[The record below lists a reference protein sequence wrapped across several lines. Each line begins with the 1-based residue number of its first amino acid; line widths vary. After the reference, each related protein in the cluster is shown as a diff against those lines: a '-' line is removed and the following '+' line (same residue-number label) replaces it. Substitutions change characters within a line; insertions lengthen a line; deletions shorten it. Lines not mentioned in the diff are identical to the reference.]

1 MLLATRLFLLCAALL
16 PTTTTYAAEL
26 PMPPS
31 ELRVLIDPQLQA
43 DNYGIRMAWNDN
55 SQNESGFEISDGETI
70 RRVGAQ
76 TTFYRWG
83 SMTPG
88 EYKCF
93 KVRSYNDVGSSTWE
107 PNVDPWYRCGTTSKG
122 ALLRFDQVNTTN
134 YAGYGAKGK
143 EFVHVAG
150 TWWVPRVECPPFQLQ
165 ETRAAP
171 WVGLTGNDL
180 TDENTFLIQVGTISH
195 CQLGYVYH
203 KAFWQVYRENGGTTP
218 QILFDVQENDL
229 ITAYVSYDQSD
240 GMFYI
245 SITDSSQGVSQ
256 PRARLNVPGL
266 AGSTVENSRSRALCV
281 VESDSGGLA
290 QFNTP
295 IEWWGCLLDRGS
307 QANRSLWP
315 DKFDM
320 NKECVPPSDPDCK
333 TKRDI
338 APKAEVS
345 PLDVHDNAFTVKWL
359 RQ

>member
-1 MLLATRLFLLCAALL
+1 MVATRFLLLCVAVLAL
-16 PTTTTYAAEL
+16 PAIATAQT
-26 PMPPS
+26 PPRPS
-31 ELRVLIDPQLQA
+31 ELRVLVDPTSAA
-43 DNYGIRMAWNDN
+43 DNYGLRLVWRDN
-55 SQNESGFEISDGETI
+55 SQNETGFEISDGETS
-70 RRVGAQ
+70 RLVGAQ

-83 SMTPG
+83 TMTPG

-93 KVRSYNDVGSSTWE
+93 KVRSYNDTGSSTWE

-122 ALLRFDQVNTTN
+122 TSLHFDQVNTTG

-143 EFVHVAG
+143 EFIHAAG
-150 TWWVPRVECPPFQLQ
+150 TWWVPRVECPLLQLQ

-171 WVGLTGNDL
+171 WVGLTGKDL
-180 TDENTFLIQVGTISH
+180 SDKNTFLIQVGTVSH

-203 KAFWQVYRENGGTTP
+203 KAFWQVYRKAPGGTTP
-218 QILFDVQENDL
+218 QVLFDVKENDL
-229 ITAYVSYDQSD
+229 ISAYVSYDQSD

-245 SITDSSQGVSQ
+245 SITDVSQGITQ
-256 PRARLNVPGL
+256 PRVRLDVPGL
-266 AGSTVENSRSRALCV
+266 AGATGENSRSRTLCI
-281 VESDSGGLA
+281 VESADGGLA

-295 IEWWGCLLDRGS
+295 IEWWGCITGS
-307 QANRSLWP
+307 NQVNRSLWP

-333 TKRDI
+333 TKKDI

-345 PLDVHDNAFTVKWL
+345 HLDVPNDAFSVKWL